1 MTKDCLL
8 NIRKGSW
15 GDYIGFVLLF
25 LLVNS
30 VSTSN
35 KARMPLVD
43 LLGYSMSM
51 NSLVGPRLYVF
62 GKNGWISLLRILD
75 KIYAGVGI

>member
-1 MTKDCLL
+1 MPS
-8 NIRKGSW
+8 IRRGSW

-43 LLGYSMSM
+43 LLGYSMSI
-51 NSLVGPRLYVF
+51 NSLVEPRLYVF
-62 GKNGWISLLRILD
+62 GKNGWISLFRILD
-75 KIYAGVGI
+75 KVYAGVGI